1 MLYLVNEEIIRLIVK
16 QGNLVW
22 IATVD
27 SKCIPNISPRFV
39 LGILEGND
47 LLFADAFGNKT
58 FNNIISCPIVAVA
71 ILDIDNLGGY
81 QLKGKVEEVTDPQ
94 LFSKA
99 GAKLKEFGI
108 DAKPAKVW
116 KFSAKEVYSLVPS
129 RKSKKPIVS
138 LYS

>member
-1 MLYLVNEEIIRLIVK
+1 M
-16 QGNLVW
+16 VW

-58 FNNIISCPIVAVA
+58 FNNIISCPVVAVA

-99 GAKLKEFGI
+99 GTKLKEFGI

-129 RKSKKPIVS
+129 KKSKKPIVS

>member
-1 MLYLVNEEIIRLIVK
+1 
-16 QGNLVW
+16 LVW

-58 FNNIISCPIVAVA
+58 FNNIISCPVVAVA

-108 DAKPAKVW
+108 DAI
-116 KFSAKEVYSLVPS
+116 L
-129 RKSKKPIVS
+129 
-138 LYS
+138 